1 MKKVVLGIAIMG
13 SLILA
18 GCTSQNNEHNSLDS
32 TTIESSVSIESDSIN
47 ISEKN
52 NFGLTNEQM
61 SYFDDFNKSV
71 KNTIH
76 DLESLNNRIKS
87 SADVGIDDLS
97 YLLVDVQDIEG
108 NYLTLGGQNQND
120 IVTTLQ
126 ENPLGFYQ
134 IAKNMIDN
142 NREYTLTEAQG
153 SLNQMISVTKEI
165 ATSNNLNSE
174 QSRTLILYFLD
185 NLSPKGTF
193 LLARDNL
200 ANKFK

>member
-1 MKKVVLGIAIMG
+1 MKKMILGIAIMG
-13 SLILA
+13 GLTLA

>member
-1 MKKVVLGIAIMG
+1 MKKMILGIAIMG
-13 SLILA
+13 GLTLA

-193 LLARDNL
+193 LLVRDNL

>member
-1 MKKVVLGIAIMG
+1 MKKVILGVAIMG
-13 SLILA
+13 SLTLA

-32 TTIESSVSIESDSIN
+32 TTIESSTSMESDSIN

-61 SYFDDFNKSV
+61 SNFDDFNKSV

-87 SADVGIDDLS
+87 STVVGIDDLS

-153 SLNQMISVTKEI
+153 SLNQMTSITKEI

-200 ANKFK
+200 ANEFK